1 MSLADWVAHYGY
13 FAVAVGC
20 LLEGETVLLLAGV
33 AVHRGLLDLPAV
45 AAVAVVAGFAGD
57 QAWFFVGRRFGD
69 RLIRRFAAVQR
80 AVPRIQDLILRH
92 QNLLV
97 LGIRFMIGLRIA
109 GPVLM
114 GWSRVQAL
122 RFVLLNLLGAALWVA
137 VIGGGGYYFS
147 ALMERL
153 LPDLRRAEE
162 GLLAATAAAGLVA
175 HGVRLWRG
183 RAARGRNKV
192 Y

>member
-45 AAVAVVAGFAGD
+45 AAVAFVAGFAGD

-69 RLIRRFAAVQR
+69 RLIRRFTAVQR

>member
-45 AAVAVVAGFAGD
+45 AAVAFVAGFAGD

>member
-1 MSLADWVAHYGY
+1 M
-13 FAVAVGC
+13 AVGC

-33 AVHRGLLDLPAV
+33 AVHRRLLDLPAV
-45 AAVAVVAGFAGD
+45 AAVAFLAGFAGD
-57 QAWFFVGRRFGD
+57 QASFFVGRRFGD

-80 AVPRIQDLILRH
+80 AIPRIQDLILRH

>member
-45 AAVAVVAGFAGD
+45 AAVAFVAGFAGD

-122 RFVLLNLLGAALWVA
+122 R
-137 VIGGGGYYFS
+137 
-147 ALMERL
+147 
-153 LPDLRRAEE
+153 
-162 GLLAATAAAGLVA
+162 
-175 HGVRLWRG
+175 
-183 RAARGRNKV
+183 
-192 Y
+192 

>member
-13 FAVAVGC
+13 VAVAVGC

-33 AVHRGLLDLPAV
+33 AVHRGLLELPVV
-45 AAVAVVAGFAGD
+45 AAVAFIASFAGD
-57 QAWFFVGRRFGD
+57 QTWFAVGRRYGEP
-69 RLIRRFAAVQR
+69 LIRRFAFVQR
-80 AVPRIQDLILRH
+80 ALPRIQDLILRH

-114 GWSRVQAL
+114 GWSRVPVV
-122 RFVLLNLLGAALWVA
+122 RFMLLNLVGAALWVA

-162 GLLAATAAAGLVA
+162 ALLAAAGVAGLA
-175 HGVRLWRG
+175 LHGWRGWRG
-183 RAARGRNKV
+183 RVARR
-192 Y
+192 